1 MILFAFDRDKT
12 VDVNQGPVPLAL
24 VKHLAFCTPHEVW
37 ATGNQALCAEAGIPG
52 IDQILIRA
60 RALGIEV
67 DRMRELGAPSVQ
79 HAIHRDRVARLELLA
94 KLFPRLET
102 RKRIVVDDADLSAL
116 EDWVWYAPAR
126 FMENEGRQWWAL

>member
-12 VDVNQGPVPLAL
+12 IDVSEGPVPLAL
-24 VKHLAFCTPHEVW
+24 VKHLAFATPHEVW
-37 ATGNQALCAEAGIPG
+37 AMGNQLLCAEAGIPG
-52 IDQILIRA
+52 LDVLLQRA
-60 RALGIEV
+60 RSMGIEV

-79 HAIHRDRVARLELLA
+79 HAIYRDRMARLELLA

-116 EDWVWYAPAR
+116 EGWAWYSPAR
-126 FMENEGRQWWAL
+126 FMENEGREWWAL